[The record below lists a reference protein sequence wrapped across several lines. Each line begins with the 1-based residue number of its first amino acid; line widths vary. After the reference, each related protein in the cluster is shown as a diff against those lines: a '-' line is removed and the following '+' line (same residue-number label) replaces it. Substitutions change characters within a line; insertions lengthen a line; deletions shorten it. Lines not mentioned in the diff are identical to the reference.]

1 MKHLLAFLLLA
12 LLPAVSQAQVQSDM
26 RGRLLADVSRLAA
39 QAEAASEDAAPLNAL
54 ARLFGADALA
64 NRLRYHREGERYF
77 AGLEGGGG
85 QWFDNAAAAQGF
97 MLRSLVAESPAAPAE
112 IRASLAALP
121 NTATLAA
128 VASTAAQSLAH
139 SRLMLARGAVSQ
151 VAFTPK
157 VALPAGQL
165 VLAGP
170 PGIRV
175 DRLERSGDG
184 LTASIAAAAPLS
196 AGPVMLRLFAPGHG
210 FVAVQIVPAYV
221 LAGEGEPP
229 LPARRGT
236 DRAEAAPL
244 LQVGDTVSDPLPAAG
259 GRNHYRLLL
268 AQPGSYRFSTS
279 GATDTVLSVLD
290 ANGTRLG
297 RDDDSGQRYNARL
310 GLSLAPGLYT
320 IVVEHCCAGQGYYR
334 LDIAAGP

>member
-1 MKHLLAFLLLA
+1 MKFLLGLLLLA
-12 LLPAVSQAQVQSDM
+12 MLPAVSQAQVQSDL
-26 RGRLLADVSRLAA
+26 RGRFLADVAALAA
-39 QAEAASEDAAPLNAL
+39 RAETTSEDTAPLNSL
-54 ARLFGADALA
+54 ARLFGADNLA
-64 NRLRYHREGERYF
+64 NRLHYRREGEQYY
-77 AGLEGGGG
+77 AGLEGSGG

-97 MLRSLVAESPAAPAE
+97 LLRSLVAESPAAPAE

-121 NTATLAA
+121 STATLAA
-128 VASTAAQSLAH
+128 VASTAAQSLAD
-139 SRLMLARGAVSQ
+139 SRLMLALGAVSQ

-157 VALPAGQL
+157 QALPAGQL

-184 LTASIAAAAPLS
+184 LSASIAATAPLA
-196 AGPVMLRLFAPGHG
+196 AGPLVLRLFAPGHS
-210 FVAVQIVPAYV
+210 FVALQNVPAYM
-221 LAGEGEPP
+221 LAGDGEPA

-244 LQVGDTVSDPLPAAG
+244 LQVGDSVSDPLPTAG

-279 GATDTVLSVLD
+279 GATDTMLSVLD

-320 IVVEHCCAGQGYYR
+320 IVVEHCCAGQGQYR